1 MNRELTDSAHVAEE
15 SSPAKKRQKRGAE
28 DGAEI
33 QQSKKGTACSTCRK
47 LKVKC
52 DSADRDMGSCSRCLR
67 LRLKCVSE
75 KKVWMAAENVE
86 TRPQPY
92 NVNLIKLER
101 ALEDVL
107 EKLNLPALDLY
118 APPEIVEPSQSSRPT
133 RQNSPEPGISSS
145 RPQERDIS
153 PGPTIGMG
161 SLIEATR
168 LDGLCSQ
175 LRSSKQ
181 RRKGG
186 MRRMESDLI
195 SEMILTYE
203 EADEMLELFKTLL
216 SPHLFSATIPQDATL
231 ETIRTSSTILFTAI
245 MLVSALHISGHEYLH
260 ERCHSRFLGL
270 VTSAIFDRFHTLDD
284 IRGLCIAALWQ
295 PDLSWKLSGLCIRMA
310 TELNLHHAFYEA
322 FYSPDANEDT
332 CRENLEKAR
341 LWYLLFVLDH
351 QSSIAYGRPPVMAEL
366 RPIKDFEVLLNSPW
380 CTPSD
385 QALIAQVTGL
395 VIMSKAF
402 QNFGLE
408 PKRTMGGDDA
418 SVLNHF
424 RFTEDSRVWKDRWSH
439 LRIINILGGGIDLHY
454 YFSELVLHS
463 LVLRGRPLETLHDL
477 PTSLRPL
484 TLRAI
489 EAAHL
494 LLQHFIEEPGY
505 REGIVGMPLYMHSM
519 IAFAVVFLMKMSRR
533 WQKIGITIDPV
544 QRTRPLIEG
553 IIKLLRDCKAG
564 ASHMVFSMAN
574 GFERMLKQTSPK
586 SRKRMTD
593 RTPRAKHPA
602 WPNRSSDEQ
611 REFPE
616 IPIYALGH
624 HPIDTGIQVDKSPE
638 YNIQLTPD
646 VSPYNNWGFQDEE
659 LWSLGMGYDLL
670 APGGE
675 GLANADFPFFL
686 YEEMQQNS

>member
-1 MNRELTDSAHVAEE
+1 
-15 SSPAKKRQKRGAE
+15 
-28 DGAEI
+28 
-33 QQSKKGTACSTCRK
+33 
-47 LKVKC
+47 
-52 DSADRDMGSCSRCLR
+52 
-67 LRLKCVSE
+67 
-75 KKVWMAAENVE
+75 
-86 TRPQPY
+86 
-92 NVNLIKLER
+92 
-101 ALEDVL
+101 
-107 EKLNLPALDLY
+107 
-118 APPEIVEPSQSSRPT
+118 
-133 RQNSPEPGISSS
+133 
-145 RPQERDIS
+145 
-153 PGPTIGMG
+153 
-161 SLIEATR
+161 
-168 LDGLCSQ
+168 
-175 LRSSKQ
+175 
-181 RRKGG
+181 
-186 MRRMESDLI
+186 
-195 SEMILTYE
+195 
-203 EADEMLELFKTLL
+203 
-216 SPHLFSATIPQDATL
+216 
-231 ETIRTSSTILFTAI
+231 

-322 FYSPDANEDT
+322 FYNPNATEDT
-332 CRENLEKAR
+332 CKENLEKAR

-408 PKRTMGGDDA
+408 PKRTMGSDDA

-424 RFTEDSRVWKDRWSH
+424 RFTEDSRVWKDRWGH
-439 LRIINILGGGIDLHY
+439 LRMINSLGGGIDLHY

-494 LLQHFIEEPGY
+494 LLEHFIEEPGY

-519 IAFAVVFLMKMSRR
+519 IAFAVVFLMKLSRR
-533 WQKIGITIDPV
+533 WQIIGITIDPV
-544 QRTRPLIEG
+544 RRTRPLIEG

-564 ASHMVFSMAN
+564 AGHMVFSMAN
-574 GFERMLKQTSPK
+574 GFERMLKQTNPK
-586 SRKRMTD
+586 SRKGMTD
-593 RTPRAKHPA
+593 QTPRAKHPVNS
-602 WPNRSSDEQ
+602 WSDRPSDEQ
-611 REFPE
+611 RDFPE
-616 IPIYALGH
+616 IPAYALGN
-624 HPIDTGIQVDKSPE
+624 HPVETGIQFNRSPE
-638 YNIQLTPD
+638 YDIQLTPD

-659 LWSLGMGYDLL
+659 LWSFGMGYDLL
-670 APGGE
+670 APGGQ

-686 YEEMQQNS
+686 YEEMQQNSS